1 MSHQSVAASEFPL
14 LFGTVPC
21 RPFLTLLVNDTA
33 SFSKDLLLE
42 IISCGNHSCGVDLSR
57 NLQPKKVYTLWQV
70 AWKNVDLLKIEK
82 NNLCINVQWQN
93 ERPDDNPWTSWSD
106 VNRK

>member
-21 RPFLTLLVNDTA
+21 RPFLTLLINDTA
-33 SFSKDLLLE
+33 SFSKDLLLQ

-57 NLQPKKVYTLWQV
+57 NLQQKKGYNPL
-70 AWKNVDLLKIEK
+70 AGCLKKCRPFKNRK

-93 ERPDDNPWTSWSD
+93 ERPDDNP
-106 VNRK
+106 